1 MRGRHTAGD
10 VIAGRYRLT
19 EHIATGGMGEVWQAD
34 DEVLQRPVAV
44 KLLTKGLKDTEG
56 FDERFRSEARHS
68 AQLHHHNIAA
78 VHDFGENDDGAWLVM
93 EYVPGL
99 TVAQMI
105 RDRGALPPDE
115 VTDVMTQA
123 ARALGAAHSAGVVH
137 RDVKPANI
145 IVTPTGVAKL
155 TDFGIAR
162 AVDSAGLT
170 RTGEVMGTAQYL
182 APEQLMGRGAT
193 PASDLYSLGV
203 VAHEMLT
210 GERPYERESVVATAM
225 AHVNEAV
232 PPLPS
237 STPAPLSAVVMRLMA
252 KDPADRPQT
261 AREVVAML
269 TNPDAVAAAPRA
281 VGPDPADQATR
292 AMTTPVRRRSVATT
306 QGHPVMTNLDRPTAS
321 GARRVPARRR
331 GFPWAWFLAAA
342 VIVGL
347 LTAVVMMLL
356 NGREDEP
363 EGPVQTVTTTTD
375 GGTSEESPSDSD
387 ASGSASE
394 SESDSGN
401 SETATDPE
409 SSDDATTDPV
419 VLPPTTSQDDP
430 STSEADPTTSDP
442 EPTTSDPEP
451 DPSTSEPD
459 PTTSDPAPTTSDPEE
474 PTTEPGP
481 DPSTSEP
488 DPTTSD
494 PAPTTSDPEEPTTE
508 PGPDPS
514 ISDPEPKP
522 TTSEPAPTPTI
533 IDPPDPTDPADP
545 TGPTITWPSSTATP
559 DPSDTTPVTDPT
571 TTASSGPN
579 PLPAQDLV

>member
-115 VTDVMTQA
+115 VADLMTQA

-237 STPAPLSAVVMRLMA
+237 STPASLSAVVMRLMA

-269 TNPDAVAAAPRA
+269 TNPDAVAAAPRV

-375 GGTSEESPSDSD
+375 GGTSEESQSGSD

-409 SSDDATTDPV
+409 SSDAATTDPV
-419 VLPPTTSQDDP
+419 VPPPTTSQDDP
-430 STSEADPTTSDP
+430 STSEADPTTSDPAPTTSDP

-481 DPSTSEP
+481 DPS
-488 DPTTSD
+488 
-494 PAPTTSDPEEPTTE
+494 
-508 PGPDPS
+508 
-514 ISDPEPKP
+514 ISDPEPEP

-533 IDPPDPTDPADP
+533 IDPSDPTDPADP

>member
-115 VTDVMTQA
+115 VADLMTQA

-237 STPAPLSAVVMRLMA
+237 STPASLSAVVMRLMA

-269 TNPDAVAAAPRA
+269 TNPDAVAAAPRV

-321 GARRVPARRR
+321 GARRVPTRRR

-375 GGTSEESPSDSD
+375 GGTSEESQSGSD

-409 SSDDATTDPV
+409 SSDAATTDPV
-419 VLPPTTSQDDP
+419 VPPPTTSQDDP
-430 STSEADPTTSDP
+430 STSEADPTTSDPAPTTSDP

-481 DPSTSEP
+481 DPS
-488 DPTTSD
+488 
-494 PAPTTSDPEEPTTE
+494 
-508 PGPDPS
+508 
-514 ISDPEPKP
+514 ISDPEPEP

-533 IDPPDPTDPADP
+533 IDPSDPTDPADP